1 MDRTRIILG
10 GLLGV
15 LPVVLGAQTMP
26 APRPA
31 ERLAVFE
38 GEWISADAS
47 GAVATRDTC
56 AWLEGARRHMSCRR
70 RTDTPSGAREQLLVY
85 SYRGSDSTYTVTV
98 FLTGGQVWH
107 YAGRVDG
114 ERWTFDL
121 VSPVVNAAVRIRQVV
136 RTTPDSLHF
145 VEEVSENGGP
155 WRLTDPSEDYRMV
168 RQRSTRS
175 MGSRYSD
182 GPRLWRILQ

>member
-1 MDRTRIILG
+1 MTSSAAIHRLHARIILV

-15 LPVVLGAQTMP
+15 LPVAVGAQTTP
-26 APRPA
+26 VPRPA

-38 GEWISADAS
+38 GDWISADTS
-47 GAVATRDTC
+47 GGGARDTC

-70 RTDTPSGAREQLLVY
+70 RTDTPAGGREQLLVY

-107 YAGRVDG
+107 YAGQVDG
-114 ERWTFDL
+114 EHWTFDL
-121 VSPVVNAAVRIRQVV
+121 VSPVVNAAVRLRQVV
-136 RTTPDSLHF
+136 QATPDALHF
-145 VEEVSENGGP
+145 VEEVSEDGGP

-168 RQRSTRS
+168 RR
-175 MGSRYSD
+175 
-182 GPRLWRILQ
+182 PRTAR